1 MNHLF
6 CFGLGRSARLLGK
19 LLLDE
24 GWKVTGTSRSEDGC
38 VRLREQGF
46 SAVVFDGETPIEDF
60 QTVFADVSHML
71 ISAPPVA
78 DGDPALKVHGQ
89 DIAGIAG
96 QLQWAGYLSTVGVYG
111 DRQGGWVDE
120 TSELSPSTERG
131 QRRADAEAAWQAIE
145 GLPVHIFRLP
155 GIYGPGSNQLVSL
168 LEGKA
173 RRIVKPG
180 QVFSRIHLDDIA
192 TTLRA
197 SIDQPNPGQIY
208 NVCDDEAAAPQDV
221 VAYAAGLLGLEPPPE
236 VAFDEAEMSP
246 MGRSFYAESKRVSN
260 RRMKEELGV
269 KLRYPTYREGL
280 TALLDTLPDR
290 AQ

>member
-131 QRRADAEAAWQAIE
+131 QRRADAEASWQAIE